1 MGIFELILILVIVGV
16 LMWLVNTYIPME
28 AGIKKLL
35 NIAVIV
41 IMVIF
46 VVNAMGIFSNFH
58 DINVNSRVSR

>member
-46 VVNAMGIFSNFH
+46 VINAMGVFSNFH
-58 DINVNSRVSR
+58 DISVNSRVNR